1 MSLLGFYKLPYNI
14 LILSYT
20 ALWPYASRLTRL
32 VLRMLY
38 IYTWSITN
46 LGQEASLDEAVAAT
60 NGLIDWVLE
69 QYMEW
74 LERGGAAGLVGLQLN
89 LKRS

>member
-1 MSLLGFYKLPYNI
+1 M
-14 LILSYT
+14 
-20 ALWPYASRLTRL
+20 ALCISINTPSAPYA
-32 VLRMLY
+32 LY
-38 IYTWSITN
+38 IYLESWSITN